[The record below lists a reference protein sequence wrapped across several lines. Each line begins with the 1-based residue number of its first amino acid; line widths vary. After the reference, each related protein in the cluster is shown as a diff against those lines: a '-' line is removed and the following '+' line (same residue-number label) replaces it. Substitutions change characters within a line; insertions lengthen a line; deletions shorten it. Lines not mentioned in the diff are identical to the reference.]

1 MAIGVAIVGSGIF
14 AKEQHLPAVQ
24 ACSSLSLK
32 AVYSRSLKSAQS
44 LSENLSNVD
53 LYSDDSGSGKSYQD
67 LLQRDDIQGLI
78 IALPIMKQAAFIEAA
93 LAAGKHVLSEKPIA
107 QDLQTAEKLVQF
119 YRSDKVKSGTI
130 WAVAEN
136 LRFVKS
142 IQVAAEEVKKLGK
155 ILGFRAKSFGN
166 VAPGGKYIETA
177 WRKVPE
183 HQGGFLLDGGIH
195 TVAAI
200 RHILG
205 ENKPTTLASFNAL
218 LQAHLPPVDTVNSI
232 WQTSSG
238 ISGTFAMS
246 FGTTLSG
253 SLHEIACEQGSVIV
267 ARDKVTV
274 RKGNEGD
281 NNVIFDQEFPDKSN
295 GVVPEVAAWAKSI
308 EQGKLDPLQSP
319 EEGLA
324 DLEILEKML
333 VSGEKGGAPLP
344 LQHQV

>member
-1 MAIGVAIVGSGIF
+1 MTIGVAIIGSGIF
-14 AKEQHLPAVQ
+14 AKEEHLPAVQ
-24 ACSSLSLK
+24 AYPGLSLK

-44 LSENLSNVD
+44 LSENLSNID
-53 LYSDDSGSGKSYQD
+53 LYSDDSGSGKTYQD
-67 LLQRDDIQGLI
+67 LLQRDDIQAFV
-78 IALPIMKQAAFIEAA
+78 IALPITKQADFIEAA

-107 QDLQTAEKLVQF
+107 QDIQRSEKLLQF
-119 YRSDKVKSGTI
+119 YKSDKVKGGAT

-136 LRFVKS
+136 LRFVET
-142 IQVAAEEVKKLGK
+142 IVVAAKEIKKLGK
-155 ILGFRAKSFGN
+155 ILGFRVKSFGN

-200 RHILG
+200 RLLLG
-205 ENKPTTLASFNAL
+205 ENKPSALASYSAL
-218 LQAHLPPVDTVNSI
+218 LKSHLPPVDTVNSI

-253 SLHEIACEQGSVIV
+253 GAYEIACEDGTVIV
-267 ARDKVTV
+267 EKNKVTV
-274 RKGNEGD
+274 RKGNESD
-281 NNVIFDQEFPDKSN
+281 NNIIFQQEFHDRSN
-295 GVVPEVAAWAKSI
+295 GVVGEVAAWAKGI
-308 EQGKLDPLQSP
+308 EEGKPNPLQSP
-319 EEGLA
+319 EQALA

-333 VSGEKGGAPLP
+333 VSGEKGGVSIP
-344 LQHQV
+344 LQYQV